1 MPRAFLLSLINI
13 PHLVEFAMVVE
24 ELFERTVSMTKTVWR
39 KRGQKIT
46 RKEISRMVASDVT
59 PRYKITQKETD
70 DEG

>member
-1 MPRAFLLSLINI
+1 
-13 PHLVEFAMVVE
+13 MVVE